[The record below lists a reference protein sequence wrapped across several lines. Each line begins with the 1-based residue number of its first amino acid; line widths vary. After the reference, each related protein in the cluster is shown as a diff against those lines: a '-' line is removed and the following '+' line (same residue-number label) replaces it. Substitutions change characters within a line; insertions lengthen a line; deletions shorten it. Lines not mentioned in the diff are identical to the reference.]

1 MNDSVNPADLDKQG
15 KQAYK
20 KKAYGEAAAY
30 FQQASIA
37 YASQS
42 DALMASEMANNWS
55 VASLQAGDAQ
65 TALAAV
71 EGTVEVFAEAGDL
84 RRQGMALG
92 NQAAALESLGRLDD
106 AMLSYEQAAE
116 KLKEAGDHD
125 TRLHVMQALSA
136 LQLRTG
142 KQLQALAT
150 MQAGLENASSISPK
164 QKLLQKLLS
173 YPNNFLTGNEK

>member
-1 MNDSVNPADLDKQG
+1 MNNKINPVDFDKQG

-20 KKAYGEAAAY
+20 KKAYREAADF

-37 YASQS
+37 YASQ
-42 DALMASEMANNWS
+42 DEALMAAEMANNWS

-65 TALAAV
+65 TALIAA
-71 EGTVEVFAEAGDL
+71 EGTAEVFAEAGDL

-92 NQAAALESLGRLDD
+92 NQAAALEAQGRLDE
-106 AMLSYEQAAE
+106 ALLYYEQAAE
-116 KLKEAGDHD
+116 ILKEAGDHD

-150 MQAGLENASSISPK
+150 MQAGLENASSTSPK

-173 YPNNFLTGNEK
+173 YPNKFLTGK